1 MKKDKIAGVCL
12 VFAWTIVGGFALGGV
27 EGSKHDFS
35 NKAWS
40 TDDTCGACHSPH
52 RAQPPKAAPLWD
64 PNADLTRTFGTS
76 IGQQR
81 ASRPSLRLG
90 QASAMPG

>member
-1 MKKDKIAGVCL
+1 MKKSGMVGACL
-12 VFAWTIVGGFALGGV
+12 IFALTIVGGFSLGGV

-64 PNADLTRTFGTS
+64 PDADLTRFGTS

-81 ASRPSLRLG
+81 ASRPT
-90 QASAMPG
+90 